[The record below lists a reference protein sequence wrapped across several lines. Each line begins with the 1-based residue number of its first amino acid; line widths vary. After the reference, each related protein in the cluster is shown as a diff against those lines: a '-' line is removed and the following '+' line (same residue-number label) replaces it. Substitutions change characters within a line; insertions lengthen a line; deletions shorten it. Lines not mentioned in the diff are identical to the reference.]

1 MRERKEPIRV
11 LQVVTNMDRGG
22 LETMLM
28 NYYRHVDR
36 ESVQFDFLTHRA
48 DQAAYDDEIKALG
61 GRIYHLPRLIPW
73 SRSYRKALNCFFMQH
88 PEYQIVHVHQDC
100 LSSVILQ
107 EAKKCGVPVRIAHS
121 HTSNQDKNW
130 KYPIK
135 LFYMRS
141 IPRYA
146 TDLMACSQ
154 KAGEWM
160 FRGAPFKVVH
170 NAINAAA
177 YSFDES
183 KRENVRS
190 GLNIPQK
197 TLVIGHIG
205 RIMPAKNHEFLL
217 DIFSA
222 AARKEANARLLLIGD
237 GDLRAKIEAK
247 AQQLGLSDRVIFT
260 GVRADVP
267 DLLQAMDLFVLPSL
281 YEGLPVTLVEAQAS
295 GLPCVIS
302 DRVSSEC
309 MVTRG
314 LVTEMRLSDT
324 PEQWAEHILSRRN
337 AERTDRY
344 EEVSASGYDI
354 VDSAKRLEQFYLKK
368 KVRTAEKDSRKEN
381 LSG

>member
-1 MRERKEPIRV
+1 MREKTEPLRI

-36 ESVQFDFLTHRA
+36 EKIQFDFLTHREA
-48 DQAAYDDEIKALG
+48 PAAYDDEIAALG

-73 SRSYRKALNCFFMQH
+73 SRTYRKALERFFAQH

-107 EAKKCGVPVRIAHS
+107 EAEKCGVPVRIGHS
-121 HTSNQDKNW
+121 HNADQDKNL

-154 KAGEWM
+154 KTGKWM
-160 FRGAPFKVVH
+160 FRGAPFTVLH
-170 NAINAAA
+170 NAIDAAA

-183 KRENVRS
+183 KRKAVRS
-190 GLNIPQK
+190 ALKIPQNA
-197 TLVIGHIG
+197 LVLGHVG
-205 RIMPAKNHEFLL
+205 RFMPQKNHAFLL
-217 DIFSA
+217 DIFA
-222 AARKEANARLLLIGD
+222 AVAKKEANARLLLIGD
-237 GDLRAKIEAK
+237 GDLRPGMEERAR
-247 AQQLGLSDRVIFT
+247 QLKLSDRVIFT
-260 GVRADVP
+260 GVRSDVNE
-267 DLLQAMDLFVLPSL
+267 LLQAMDLFVLPSL
-281 YEGLPVTLVEAQAS
+281 YEGLSIALVEAQAS

-302 DRVSSEC
+302 DKVSSEC

-314 LVTEMRLSDT
+314 LVTEMSLSDT

-337 AERTDRY
+337 VERTDRY
-344 EEVSASGYDI
+344 KEVSASGYNI
-354 VDSAKRLEQFYLKK
+354 ADSVRALEDFYWDKQY
-368 KVRTAEKDSRKEN
+368 E
-381 LSG
+381 

>member
-48 DQAAYDDEIKALG
+48 DQAAYDDEIEALG

-88 PEYQIVHVHQDC
+88 PEYQVVHVHQDC

-121 HTSNQDKNW
+121 HNADQDKNL

-160 FRGAPFKVVH
+160 FRGAPFTVLH
-170 NAINAAA
+170 NAIDAAA
-177 YSFDES
+177 YSFDVN
-183 KRENVRS
+183 KREDVRRRLKLPEEALVL
-190 GLNIPQK
+190 GHVGRFMPQ
-197 TLVIGHIG
+197 
-205 RIMPAKNHEFLL
+205 KNHEFLL
-217 DIFSA
+217 DVFSA
-222 AARKEANARLLLIGD
+222 AAKKEANARLLLIGD

-302 DRVSSEC
+302 DRVSNEC

-324 PEQWAEHILSRRN
+324 PEQWAEHILSCRN

-344 EEVSASGYDI
+344 EEVSASDYDI
-354 VDSAKRLEQFYLKK
+354 VDSAKRLEDFYWDKQH
-368 KVRTAEKDSRKEN
+368 E
-381 LSG
+381 